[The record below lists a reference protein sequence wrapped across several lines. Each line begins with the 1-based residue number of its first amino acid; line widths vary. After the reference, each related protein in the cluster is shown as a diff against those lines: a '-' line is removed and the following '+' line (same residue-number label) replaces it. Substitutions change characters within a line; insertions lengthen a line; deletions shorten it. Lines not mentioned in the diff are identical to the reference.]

1 MKKRLSTNYQNLFD
15 DLIKSLKS
23 EQAFMSNG
31 IILRNVVIEAA
42 LNMDPHLLELLM
54 RSESIRTHFFVEV
67 AGILI
72 FDKVKFQD
80 FVSNKAFLPDSYTA
94 FKNRITLADDQG
106 IHLSQSRDVVLTWPY
121 KDCILEGGM
130 IKEDRGRNEVFWNTV
145 LSPDDITRLF
155 EPKVLTSW
163 ERWNAAPGKNGGG
176 VVCQFVDAVRKDDN
190 LLIKGNNLL
199 VLHSLKKCYAGQVKL
214 IFIDPPY
221 NTGNDSFRYND
232 SFNHATWLTFMKNRL
247 RIARTFLTDDGL
259 LVISLS
265 DKEAHYCKVLMDDI
279 FGADNFVADV
289 IWNSTKSVTNT
300 AVISNAHTHLL
311 VYSNNMNILKANRK
325 KFRLAIDESKFS
337 NPDNDPRGDWVA
349 DPFQV
354 EGERPNQLYEIA
366 NPNTGIVYR
375 PNDGNSWKNEKK
387 VFDKLIAENRI
398 VFGSTGKGGP
408 QRKRFLSEARK
419 RGVVTTTLW
428 RDLPTTTNGTNHLK
442 KLFGKKVFK
451 NPKPEGLMERII
463 QLTTTEGDIVLDF
476 FAGSGTTAA
485 VAHKMGRKWIAVEQM
500 DYIQELTKTRIKK
513 VIEGEQGGISKEVGW
528 EGGGSFVYAE
538 LAASNSVF
546 ADRIGSAKN
555 ISTLLSIKIDM
566 QKTGFLRYDVD
577 MDAFDED
584 EFVGLSLGDAKR
596 VLMDCLDA
604 NHLYVN
610 LNSLGDGYFSVSDQD
625 SAINRAFYGISE

>member
-1 MKKRLSTNYQNLFD
+1 MLLQKKS
-15 DLIKSLKS
+15 
-23 EQAFMSNG
+23 
-31 IILRNVVIEAA
+31 
-42 LNMDPHLLELLM
+42 
-54 RSESIRTHFFVEV
+54 
-67 AGILI
+67 
-72 FDKVKFQD
+72 
-80 FVSNKAFLPDSYTA
+80 
-94 FKNRITLADDQG
+94 
-106 IHLSQSRDVVLTWPY
+106 
-121 KDCILEGGM
+121 
-130 IKEDRGRNEVFWNTV
+130 
-145 LSPDDITRLF
+145 
-155 EPKVLTSW
+155 
-163 ERWNAAPGKNGGG
+163 GGG
-176 VVCQFVDAVRKDDN
+176 VVCQSVDAVRKDDN

-259 LVISLS
+259 LVVSLS

-279 FGADNFVADV
+279 FGVDNFVADV

-337 NPDNDPRGDWVA
+337 NPDNDPRGDWAA

-354 EGERPNQLYEIA
+354 EGERPNQLYEIT

-387 VFDKLIAENRI
+387 VFDELIADNRI
-398 VFGSTGKGGP
+398 VFGTTGKGGP
-408 QRKRFLSEARK
+408 QRKRFLSEARE
-419 RGVVTTTLW
+419 RGAVTTTLW

-442 KLFGKKVFK
+442 KIFGKKVFK

-485 VAHKMGRKWIAVEQM
+485 VAHKMRRQWIAVEQM
-500 DYIQELTKTRIKK
+500 DYIRELTKTRMKK

-538 LAASNSVF
+538 LAASNLAF
-546 ADRIGSAKN
+546 ADRIGSAEN

-584 EFVGLSLGDAKR
+584 EFVDLSLGDAKR

-610 LNSLGDGYFSVSDQD
+610 LNSLGDGQFPVSDQD

>member
-1 MKKRLSTNYQNLFD
+1 MKKNLSSNWQNIFD
-15 DLIKSLKS
+15 DLTELLKS
-23 EQAFMSNG
+23 EETFVSDG

-42 LNMDPHLLELLM
+42 LSMDPHLLKLLM
-54 RSESIRTHFFVEV
+54 QSEAIKAHFFVEV

-72 FDKVKFQD
+72 FDKIKFQD
-80 FVSNKAFLPDSYTA
+80 FVSNKTFLPDSYTA
-94 FKNRITLADDQG
+94 FKNRIGLVDDQDN
-106 IHLSQSRDVVLTWPY
+106 HLSHSSDVVLTWPY

-130 IKEDRGRNEVFWNTV
+130 TKEDWGRNEVFWNTV

-176 VVCQFVDAVRKDDN
+176 VVCQSVDAVRKDDN

-265 DKEAHYCKVLMDDI
+265 DKEAHYCKVLMDGI
-279 FGADNFVADV
+279 FGVDNFVADI

-311 VYSNNMNILKANRK
+311 VYSNDINILKANRK

-354 EGERPNQLYEIA
+354 EGERPNQLYEIT
-366 NPNTGIVYR
+366 NPNTGIVYH
-375 PNDGNSWKNEKK
+375 PNEGNSWKNEKK
-387 VFDKLIAENRI
+387 VFDELIADNRI
-398 VFGSTGKGGP
+398 VFGTTGKGGP
-408 QRKRFLSEARK
+408 QRKRFLSEARE
-419 RGVVTTTLW
+419 RGAVTTTLW

-442 KLFGKKVFK
+442 KIFGKKVFK

-463 QLTTTEGDIVLDF
+463 QLTTAEGDIVLDF
-476 FAGSGTTAA
+476 FAGSGTTAT
-485 VAHKMGRKWIAVEQM
+485 VAHKMRRQWIAVEQM
-500 DYIQELTKTRIKK
+500 DYIQELTKTRMKK

-546 ADRIGSAKN
+546 ADRIGSTKN

-584 EFVGLSLGDAKR
+584 EFVDLSLGDAKR

-610 LNSLGDGYFSVSDQD
+610 LNSLGDKYFAVSDED
-625 SAINRAFYGISE
+625 ATISRTFYGISE